1 MKKASV
7 ALLFLVLLL
16 ALSACAPKARP
27 TGVPDQEDW
36 QSGTIGVVLS
46 WNADCYFD
54 QCPWAEEAEIL
65 RYNSMAGAVMA
76 MKYGYV
82 DYLALEMASAGLLC
96 RSMPAFTVL
105 SPPIVEDEI
114 LAFVT
119 PGRPDL
125 QQEYDAFIEEFQ
137 QTEAYAD
144 LVRRGDAAFLADY
157 QRRDVPAT
165 GTGETI
171 RVVCEDYYPYCYW
184 DFEQE
189 SLAGLEV
196 ELVTHFA
203 NSRNYQAEF
212 IFSSYMAAIT
222 DLTVGRAEMM
232 IDGLSGYYE
241 EYARTSGLLCTKPHY
256 VSQLVW
262 VAITDESLLESGIS
276 EDVLDFY

>member
-1 MKKASV
+1 MKKVSA

-16 ALSACAPKARP
+16 ALSGCAQKARP
-27 TGVPDQEDW
+27 AGAPALGEIGD
-36 QSGTIGVVLS
+36 STIGVVLG

-54 QCPWAEEAEIL
+54 QCDWAKDAEIL

-105 SPPIVEDEI
+105 SPPMVEDDI

-125 QQEYDAFIEEFQ
+125 QQEYNAFIEAFR
-137 QTEAYAD
+137 QTQDYAD
-144 LVRRGDAAFLADY
+144 LVRRGDGAFLADY
-157 QRRDVPAT
+157 ERRDVPAL

-196 ELVTHFA
+196 ELITHFA

-212 IFSSYMAAIT
+212 IFSSYAAAIT

-241 EYARTSGLLCTKPHY
+241 EYAETSGLLCTKPHY
-256 VSQLVW
+256 ASKLVW
-262 VAITDESLLESGIS
+262 VAIADASLLESGIS
-276 EDVLDFY
+276 EDVLEFY